1 VSADEV
7 VAREPVE
14 AEDGEVQR
22 QSTAELVLPL
32 TGAGLS
38 IRSTAELVLP
48 LTGAG
53 LSIRSTADEL
63 VLPLTGAGLSIRST
77 AELVLPLTGA
87 GLSIRSTA
95 ELVAVDAVERKGLV
109 ERRVQRL
116 ANHTCL
122 HLATATRQRL

>member
-1 VSADEV
+1 VYADEV

-32 TGAGLS
+32 TGAGW
-38 IRSTAELVLP
+38 
-48 LTGAG
+48 
-53 LSIRSTADEL
+53 
-63 VLPLTGAGLSIRST
+63 
-77 AELVLPLTGA
+77 
-87 GLSIRSTA
+87 SIRSTA

>member
-38 IRSTAELVLP
+38 T
-48 LTGAG
+48 
-53 LSIRSTADEL
+53 
-63 VLPLTGAGLSIRST
+63 RST